1 MMVVQLCPFPHTA
14 VCSCIFAWKCVV
26 FVAYFSAAAASCCIC
41 TKLIDVFVDCRTYRI
56 CRTYMWC
63 SVAPEKLRVWRGPW
77 CGTFVWRG
85 GALVVSVADQG
96 QKVGILVQSAT
107 NISG

>member
-1 MMVVQLCPFPHTA
+1 MYLLIA
-14 VCSCIFAWKCVV
+14 ERAEFAERSGR
-26 FVAYFSAAAASCCIC
+26 YI
-41 TKLIDVFVDCRTYRI
+41 
-56 CRTYMWC
+56 WC
-63 SVAPEKLRVWRGPW
+63 SVAPEKLRVWRAPW

>member
-1 MMVVQLCPFPHTA
+1 MQLLHPVAFVQSSSMYLLIAERTE
-14 VCSCIFAWKCVV
+14 FAER
-26 FVAYFSAAAASCCIC
+26 SG
-41 TKLIDVFVDCRTYRI
+41 
-56 CRTYMWC
+56 TYMWC